1 MQETQVWYLGWEH
14 PLEKEMATHSSTL
27 AWKIPWIEEP
37 GRLQSMGLQRTG
49 HDWATLQASQSII
62 YKEHKQFNDSNKKN
76 WFLKW
81 AKEMNR
87 QFSTEDMQT
96 INRQMKRYSASLI
109 ISFASLMWIKTTVRF
124 HLTSTR
130 MIKKTMF
137 WQGHEEK
144 NPHTWFIGIYMEADI
159 LCKIV
164 WRLFKK
170 LRIELPNDLAIPLL
184 RIYPKNLK
192 LLIQKGI
199 CIYLSTLL

>member
-1 MQETQVWYLGWEH
+1 
-14 PLEKEMATHSSTL
+14 
-27 AWKIPWIEEP
+27 
-37 GRLQSMGLQRTG
+37 
-49 HDWATLQASQSII
+49 
-62 YKEHKQFNDSNKKN
+62 
-76 WFLKW
+76 
-81 AKEMNR
+81 
-87 QFSTEDMQT
+87 
-96 INRQMKRYSASLI
+96 
-109 ISFASLMWIKTTVRF
+109 
-124 HLTSTR
+124 

-137 WQGHEEK
+137 WQGREEK